1 MFLFFFKSGVKYM
14 VKIFNLEG
22 YRDDPLNIAA
32 IYKLKETLKK
42 LAIYEND
49 YVLLASTV

>member
-1 MFLFFFKSGVKYM
+1 MFFFFKSGVKYM

-32 IYKLKETLKK
+32 I
-42 LAIYEND
+42 
-49 YVLLASTV
+49 